1 MVMDKG
7 LIVEFDSPQKLLDD
21 KSGVFY
27 SMAKDANLVS

>member
-7 LIVEFDSPQKLLDD
+7 LIVEFDSPQTLLQN

>member
-7 LIVEFDSPQKLLDD
+7 LIVEFDSPDNLLKN